1 MKAMVIRRYGATE
14 VLQYEEVEQPKI
26 EPTQLLV
33 KVRASS
39 VNPIDWKIRKG
50 MLSLITGSKFPK
62 ILGFDVAG
70 EVVEVGS
77 QVRRFKPGDAIYGST
92 SFPGGG
98 YAEFAA
104 VSENVVALKPA
115 NLNYEEAA
123 TVPLAALTALQA
135 LRDQGNIQTGQT
147 VLINGAAGGVGI
159 FAVQIA
165 KALGTVVTGVSSTK
179 NLDLVK
185 SLGADRVIDYT
196 QQDFAEDTAQYD
208 IIFDAVG
215 KRSLSETKKVLKPN
229 GVYITTVPSPQV
241 FLESVLTAL
250 LPGQKAKFLFEKPN
264 AKDLLFLKELIEGG
278 KIRAVIDRTYPLQE
292 LAAAHDYSETGR
304 AVGKIA
310 IAQPV
315 VDIAVS
321 S

>member
-1 MKAMVIRRYGATE
+1 MKAIVIRRYGPAE
-14 VLQYEEVEQPKI
+14 VLQYEDVEQPKI

-39 VNPIDWKIRKG
+39 VNPVDWKIRQG
-50 MLSLITGSKFPK
+50 MLSLITGSQFPK

-70 EVVEVGS
+70 DVVAVGS
-77 QVRRFKPGDAIYGST
+77 QVTRFKPGDAIYGST

-104 VSENVVALKPA
+104 VRENFVALKPI
-115 NLNYEEAA
+115 NLSYEEAA

-135 LRDQGNIQTGQT
+135 LRDEGKIQTGQT

-165 KALGTVVTGVSSTK
+165 KALGAEVTGVSSTK

-185 SLGADRVIDYT
+185 SLLADRVIDYT
-196 QQDFAEDTAQYD
+196 QQDFTEDTAQYD

-215 KRSLSETKKVLKPN
+215 KRSLSQTKRVLKPN
-229 GVYITTVPSPQV
+229 GIYITTLPSPEV
-241 FLESVLTAL
+241 FLEGVFTAF
-250 LPGQKAKFLFEKPN
+250 LPGQKAKFILEKPN
-264 AKDLLFLKELIEGG
+264 TQDLVYLKELIEAG
-278 KIRAVIDRTYPLQE
+278 KIRVVIDRTYPLQE
-292 LAAAHDYSETGR
+292 LAAAHKYSETGR

-310 IAQPV
+310 IAQPI

>member
-1 MKAMVIRRYGATE
+1 MKAVVIRRYGATE

-39 VNPIDWKIRKG
+39 VNPIDWKIRQG

-70 EVVEVGS
+70 DVVAVGS
-77 QVRRFKPGDAIYGST
+77 GITRFKPGDAIYGCT
-92 SFPGGG
+92 SFPGGS

-104 VSENVVALKPA
+104 VPENLVALKPT
-115 NLNYEEAA
+115 NLSYEEAA
-123 TVPLAALTALQA
+123 AVPLAALTALQA
-135 LRDQGNIQTGQT
+135 LRNEGNIQTGQT
-147 VLINGAAGGVGI
+147 VLINGAAGGVGT

-165 KALGTVVTGVSSTK
+165 KALGAVVTGVSSSK

-196 QQDFAEDTAQYD
+196 QQDFTEDIAQYD

-215 KRSLSETKKVLKPN
+215 KRSLSQTKRVLKPN
-229 GVYITTVPSPQV
+229 GIYITTLPSPEV

-250 LPGQKAKFLFEKPN
+250 LPGQKAKFILQKPN
-264 AKDLLFLKELIEGG
+264 TQDLIYLKELIEGG
-278 KIRAVIDRTYPLQE
+278 KIRVVIDRTYPLQE
-292 LAAAHDYSETGR
+292 LAAAHAYSETGR

>member
-1 MKAMVIRRYGATE
+1 MKAVVIRRYGAAE
-14 VLQYEEVEQPKI
+14 VLQYEDVEQPKI

-39 VNPIDWKIRKG
+39 VNPVDWKIRQG
-50 MLSLITGSKFPK
+50 MLSLITGSNFPK

-70 EVVEVGS
+70 DVVAVGS
-77 QVRRFKPGDAIYGST
+77 SVTRFKAGDAIYGST
-92 SFPGGG
+92 CLPGGG

-104 VSENVVALKPA
+104 VPENLVALKPT

-123 TVPLAALTALQA
+123 AVPLAALTALQA
-135 LRDQGNIQTGQT
+135 LRNEGNIQTGQT
-147 VLINGAAGGVGI
+147 VLINGAAGGVGT

-165 KALGTVVTGVSSTK
+165 KALGAVVTGVSSTK

-196 QQDFAEDTAQYD
+196 QQDFTQDTAQYD

-215 KRSLSETKKVLKPN
+215 KRSLSQTKRVLKPN
-229 GVYITTVPSPQV
+229 GIYITTLPSPEV
-241 FLESVLTAL
+241 LLEGVLTAF
-250 LPGQKAKFLFEKPN
+250 LPGQKAKFILEKPN
-264 AKDLLFLKELIEGG
+264 TQDLVYLKELIEAG
-278 KIRAVIDRTYPLQE
+278 KIRVVIDRTYPLQE
-292 LAAAHDYSETGR
+292 LATAHSYSETGR

-310 IAQPV
+310 IKVA
-315 VDIAVS
+315 S
-321 S
+321 

>member
-1 MKAMVIRRYGATE
+1 MKAVVIRRYGAAE
-14 VLQYEEVEQPKI
+14 VLQYEDVEQPKI

-39 VNPIDWKIRKG
+39 VNPIDWKIRQG
-50 MLSLITGSKFPK
+50 MLSLITGNKFPK

-70 EVVEVGS
+70 DVIALGS
-77 QVRRFKPGDAIYGST
+77 GVTRFQVGDAIYGST

-104 VSENVVALKPA
+104 VPENLVALKPT
-115 NLNYEEAA
+115 NLSYEEAA
-123 TVPLAALTALQA
+123 AVPLAALTALQA
-135 LRDQGNIQTGQT
+135 LRNEGNIQTGQT

-165 KALGTVVTGVSSTK
+165 KALRAVVTGVSSAK

-196 QQDFAEDTAQYD
+196 QQDFTEDTAQYD

-215 KRSLSETKKVLKPN
+215 KRSLSQTKKVLKPN
-229 GVYITTVPSPQV
+229 GVYITTLPSPEV
-241 FLESVLTAL
+241 FLESIFTAFI
-250 LPGQKAKFLFEKPN
+250 PGQKAKFILEKPN
-264 AKDLLFLKELIEGG
+264 TEDLLFLKELIEAG
-278 KIRAVIDRTYPLQE
+278 KIRVVIDRTYPLQE
-292 LAAAHDYSETGR
+292 LAAAHAYSETGR
-304 AVGKIA
+304 AVGKIV

-321 S
+321 N

>member
-1 MKAMVIRRYGATE
+1 MKAVVIRRYGAAE
-14 VLQYEEVEQPKI
+14 VLQYEDVEQPKI

-33 KVRASS
+33 KIRASS
-39 VNPIDWKIRKG
+39 VNPIDWKIRQG

-77 QVRRFKPGDAIYGST
+77 GVTRFKPGDAIYGST

-104 VSENVVALKPA
+104 IPENLAVLKPT

-123 TVPLAALTALQA
+123 AVPLAALTALQA
-135 LRDQGNIQTGQT
+135 LRDQGNIQKGQN
-147 VLINGAAGGVGI
+147 VLINGAAGGVGT
-159 FAVQIA
+159 FAVQIT
-165 KALGTVVTGVSSTK
+165 KALGAQVTGVSSTK

-196 QQDFAEDTAQYD
+196 QQDFTEDTAQYD

-215 KRSLSETKKVLKPN
+215 KRSLFQTKRVLKSN
-229 GVYITTVPSPQV
+229 GVYITTLPSPEV
-241 FLESVLTAL
+241 LLESVLTAL

-264 AKDLLFLKELIEGG
+264 AKDLLFLKELIETG
-278 KIRAVIDRTYPLQE
+278 KIRVVIDRTYPLQE
-292 LAAAHDYSETGR
+292 LAAAHAYSETGR

>member
-1 MKAMVIRRYGATE
+1 MKAVVIRRYGAAE
-14 VLQYEEVEQPKI
+14 VLQYEDVEQPKI

-33 KVRASS
+33 KVRGSS
-39 VNPIDWKIRKG
+39 VNPIDWKIRQG
-50 MLSLITGSKFPK
+50 MLSLIIGSKFPK

-70 EVVEVGS
+70 DVVAVGS
-77 QVRRFKPGDAIYGST
+77 GVTRFQVGDAIYGST

-104 VSENVVALKPA
+104 IPENLAVLKPT
-115 NLNYEEAA
+115 NLSYEEAA
-123 TVPLAALTALQA
+123 AVPLAALTALQA
-135 LRDQGNIQTGQT
+135 LRNEGNIQTGQT

-165 KALGTVVTGVSSTK
+165 KALRAVVTGVSSAK

-196 QQDFAEDTAQYD
+196 QQDFTEDTAQYD

-215 KRSLSETKKVLKPN
+215 KRSLSQTKKVLKPN
-229 GVYITTVPSPQV
+229 GVYITTLPSPEV
-241 FLESVLTAL
+241 FLESIFTAFI
-250 LPGQKAKFLFEKPN
+250 PGQKAKFILEKPN
-264 AKDLLFLKELIEGG
+264 TEDLLFLKELIEAG
-278 KIRAVIDRTYPLQE
+278 KIRVVIDRTYPLQE
-292 LAAAHDYSETGR
+292 LAAAHAYSETGR
-304 AVGKIA
+304 AVGKIV

-321 S
+321 N

>member
-1 MKAMVIRRYGATE
+1 MKAVVIRRYGAAE
-14 VLQYEEVEQPKI
+14 VLHYEDVEQPKI

-39 VNPIDWKIRKG
+39 VNPIDWKIRQG

-70 EVVEVGS
+70 EVVAVGS
-77 QVRRFKPGDAIYGST
+77 GVTRFKPGDAIYGST

-104 VSENVVALKPA
+104 VPENLVAFKPT
-115 NLNYEEAA
+115 NLSYEEAA
-123 TVPLAALTALQA
+123 AVPLAALTALQA
-135 LRDQGNIQTGQT
+135 LRNQGNIQTGQT
-147 VLINGAAGGVGI
+147 VLINGAAGGVGS

-165 KALGTVVTGVSSTK
+165 KALGAVVTGVSSTK

-185 SLGADRVIDYT
+185 SLLADRVIDYT
-196 QQDFAEDTAQYD
+196 QQDFTQDTAQYD

-215 KRSLSETKKVLKPN
+215 KRSLSQTKRVLKPN
-229 GVYITTVPSPQV
+229 GIYITTVPSPKV
-241 FLESVLTAL
+241 FLEIVLTAF
-250 LPGQKAKFLFEKPN
+250 LPGQKAKSVFEKPN
-264 AKDLLFLKELIEGG
+264 AKDLVYLKELIEAG
-278 KIRAVIDRTYPLQE
+278 KIRVVIDRTYPLQE
-292 LAAAHDYSETGR
+292 LAAAHSYSETGR

-310 IAQPV
+310 LVQPV
-315 VDIAVS
+315 VDIAI
-321 S
+321 

>member
-1 MKAMVIRRYGATE
+1 MKAVVIRRYGAAE
-14 VLQYEEVEQPKI
+14 VLQYEDVEQPKI

-39 VNPIDWKIRKG
+39 VNPIDWKIRQG
-50 MLSLITGSKFPK
+50 MLSLISGSKFPK

-70 EVVEVGS
+70 EVVAVGS
-77 QVRRFKPGDAIYGST
+77 GVTRFKPGDAIYGST

-104 VSENVVALKPA
+104 VPENLVALKPA

-123 TVPLAALTALQA
+123 AVPLAALTALQA
-135 LRDQGNIQTGQT
+135 LRNEGNIQTGQN
-147 VLINGAAGGVGI
+147 VLINGAAGGVGT

-165 KALGTVVTGVSSTK
+165 KALGAVVTGVSSTK

-215 KRSLSETKKVLKPN
+215 KRSLSQTKRVLKPN
-229 GVYITTVPSPQV
+229 GIYITTIPSPEV
-241 FLESVLTAL
+241 FLESVLTAF
-250 LPGQKAKFLFEKPN
+250 LPIQKAKFILEKPN
-264 AKDLLFLKELIEGG
+264 TQDLVYLKELIEAG
-278 KIRAVIDRTYPLQE
+278 KIRVVIDRTYPLQE
-292 LAAAHDYSETGR
+292 LAAAHNYSETGR

-310 IAQPV
+310 IAQSV
-315 VDIAVS
+315 
-321 S
+321 

>member
-1 MKAMVIRRYGATE
+1 MKAVVIRRYGAAE
-14 VLQYEEVEQPKI
+14 VLQYEDVEQPKI

-39 VNPIDWKIRKG
+39 VNPIDWKIRQG
-50 MLSLITGSKFPK
+50 MLSLIIGNKFPK

-70 EVVEVGS
+70 DVVEVGS
-77 QVRRFKPGDAIYGST
+77 GVTRFKPGDPIYGST

-104 VSENVVALKPA
+104 IPENLATLKPT
-115 NLNYEEAA
+115 NLSYEEAA
-123 TVPLAALTALQA
+123 AVPLAALTALQA

-165 KALGTVVTGVSSTK
+165 KALGAVVTGVSSTK

-229 GVYITTVPSPQV
+229 GVYITTVPSPKV
-241 FLESVLTAL
+241 LLESVLTAF
-250 LPGQKAKFLFEKPN
+250 LPGRKAKFLFEKPN
-264 AKDLLFLKELIEGG
+264 AKDLLFLKELIEAG

-292 LAAAHDYSETGR
+292 LAAAHGYSETGR

-310 IAQPV
+310 IA
-315 VDIAVS
+315 VS

>member
-1 MKAMVIRRYGATE
+1 MKAVVIRRYGAAE
-14 VLQYEEVEQPKI
+14 VLQYEDVEQPKI
-26 EPTQLLV
+26 QPTQLLV

-70 EVVEVGS
+70 DVVAVGS
-77 QVRRFKPGDAIYGST
+77 GVTRFKLGDAIYGST

-104 VSENVVALKPA
+104 VKENLAALKPT
-115 NLNYEEAA
+115 NLSYEEAA
-123 TVPLAALTALQA
+123 AVPLVALTALQA

-147 VLINGAAGGVGI
+147 VLINGAASGVGS

-165 KALGTVVTGVSSTK
+165 KALGAVVTGVSSTK

-185 SLGADRVIDYT
+185 SLGTDRVIDYT
-196 QQDFAEDTAQYD
+196 QQDFAQDTAQYD

-215 KRSLSETKKVLKPN
+215 KRSLSQIKKVLKPN
-229 GVYITTVPSPQV
+229 GIYITTLPSPEV
-241 FLESVLTAL
+241 FLESVLTAF
-250 LPGQKAKFLFEKPN
+250 LPGQKAKFFFEKPN
-264 AKDLLFLKELIEGG
+264 TQDLVYLKELIEAG
-278 KIRAVIDRTYPLQE
+278 KIRVVIDRTYPLQE
-292 LAAAHDYSETGR
+292 LAAAHAYSETER

-310 IAQPV
+310 IA
-315 VDIAVS
+315 VS

>member
-1 MKAMVIRRYGATE
+1 MKAVVIYRYGAAE

-26 EPTQLLV
+26 EPMQLLV

-39 VNPIDWKIRKG
+39 VNPVDWKIRQG
-50 MLSLITGSKFPK
+50 MLSLISGSKFPK

-70 EVVEVGS
+70 DVVAVGS
-77 QVRRFKPGDAIYGST
+77 GVTRFKAGDAIYGST

-104 VSENVVALKPA
+104 VRENLVALKPA

-135 LRDQGNIQTGQT
+135 LRDEGNIQAGQT

-165 KALGTVVTGVSSTK
+165 KALGAVVTGVSSTK

-185 SLGADRVIDYT
+185 SLLAERVIDYT
-196 QQDFAEDTAQYD
+196 QQDFTEDTAQYD

-215 KRSLSETKKVLKPN
+215 KRSLSQTKRVLKPN
-229 GVYITTVPSPQV
+229 GIYITTLPSPEV
-241 FLESVLTAL
+241 FLEGVLTVF
-250 LPGQKAKFLFEKPN
+250 LPGQKAKFILEKPN
-264 AKDLLFLKELIEGG
+264 TQDLVYLKELIEAG

-292 LAAAHDYSETGR
+292 LAAAHSYSETGR

-310 IAQPV
+310 LVQPV
-315 VDIAVS
+315 VDIAI
-321 S
+321 

>member
-1 MKAMVIRRYGATE
+1 MKAVVIRRYGAAE
-14 VLQYEEVEQPKI
+14 VLQYQDVEQPKI

-39 VNPIDWKIRKG
+39 VNPIDWKIRQG
-50 MLSLITGSKFPK
+50 MLSLISGSKFPK

-70 EVVEVGS
+70 DIVAVGS
-77 QVRRFKPGDAIYGST
+77 GVTHFKPGDAIYGST

-104 VSENVVALKPA
+104 VPENLVALKPT

-123 TVPLAALTALQA
+123 VVPLAALTALQS
-135 LRDQGNIQTGQT
+135 LRNEGNIQTGQT

-165 KALGTVVTGVSSTK
+165 KALGAVVTGVSSTK

-196 QQDFAEDTAQYD
+196 QQDFTQDTVQYD

-215 KRSLSETKKVLKPN
+215 KRSLSQTKRVLKPN
-229 GVYITTVPSPQV
+229 GIYITTLPSPKV
-241 FLESVLTAL
+241 LLESVLTAF
-250 LPGQKAKFLFEKPN
+250 LPGQKAKFILEKPN
-264 AKDLLFLKELIEGG
+264 TQDLVYLKELIEAG
-278 KIRAVIDRTYPLQE
+278 KIRVVIDRTYPLPE
-292 LAAAHDYSETGR
+292 LAAAHAYSETGR
-304 AVGKIA
+304 AMGKIA
-310 IAQPV
+310 IA
-315 VDIAVS
+315 VS

>member
-1 MKAMVIRRYGATE
+1 MKAVVIRRYGAAE
-14 VLQYEEVEQPKI
+14 VLQYEDVEQPKI

-39 VNPIDWKIRKG
+39 VNPIDWKIRQG
-50 MLSLITGSKFPK
+50 MLSLIVGSKFPK

-70 EVVEVGS
+70 DVVAVGS
-77 QVRRFKPGDAIYGST
+77 GITRFKPGDAIYGST

-104 VSENVVALKPA
+104 VPENVAALKPT
-115 NLNYEEAA
+115 NLSYEEAA
-123 TVPLAALTALQA
+123 AVPLAALTALQA

-159 FAVQIA
+159 FGVQIA
-165 KALGTVVTGVSSTK
+165 KALGAVVTGVSSTK

-185 SLGADRVIDYT
+185 SLGSDRVIDYT
-196 QQDFAEDTAQYD
+196 QQDFTQDIAQYD

-229 GVYITTVPSPQV
+229 GVYITTVPSPKV
-241 FLESVLTAL
+241 LLESVLTAF
-250 LPGQKAKFLFEKPN
+250 LPGRKAKFLFEKPN
-264 AKDLLFLKELIEGG
+264 AKDLLFLKELIEAG

-292 LAAAHDYSETGR
+292 LAAAHNYSETGR
-304 AVGKIA
+304 VVGKIA
-310 IAQPV
+310 IA
-315 VDIAVS
+315 VS

>member
-1 MKAMVIRRYGATE
+1 MKAVVIRRYGGVE
-14 VLQYEEVEQPKI
+14 VLQYEDVEQPKI

-39 VNPIDWKIRKG
+39 VNPIDWKIRQG
-50 MLSLITGSKFPK
+50 MLSLITGIKFPK

-70 EVVEVGS
+70 EVVEIGS
-77 QVRRFKPGDAIYGST
+77 GVTRFKPGDAIYGST

-104 VSENVVALKPA
+104 IPENLAVLKPT

-123 TVPLAALTALQA
+123 AVPLAALTALQA
-135 LRDQGNIQTGQT
+135 LRDQGNIQTGQN

-165 KALGTVVTGVSSTK
+165 KALGAQVTGVSSTK

-215 KRSLSETKKVLKPN
+215 KRSLSQTKRVLKSN
-229 GVYITTVPSPQV
+229 GIYITTLPSPEV
-241 FLESVLTAL
+241 LLESVLTAF
-250 LPGQKAKFLFEKPN
+250 LPGQKAKFFFEKPN
-264 AKDLLFLKELIEGG
+264 TKDLLFLKELIEAG
-278 KIRAVIDRTYPLQE
+278 KIRVVIDRTYPLQE
-292 LAAAHDYSETGR
+292 LAAAHSYSETGR

-310 IAQPV
+310 IAQSV
-315 VDIAVS
+315 
-321 S
+321 

>member
-1 MKAMVIRRYGATE
+1 MKAMVIRRYGAAE
-14 VLQYEEVEQPKI
+14 VLQYEDVEQPKI

-39 VNPIDWKIRKG
+39 VNPIDWKIRQG
-50 MLSLITGSKFPK
+50 MLSLIVGNKFPK

-70 EVVEVGS
+70 EVVAVGS
-77 QVRRFKPGDAIYGST
+77 GVTRFKPGDAIYGST

-104 VSENVVALKPA
+104 VPESVVVLKPT
-115 NLNYEEAA
+115 NLSYEEAA
-123 TVPLAALTALQA
+123 AVPLAALTALQA
-135 LRDQGNIQTGQT
+135 LRDQGNIQTGQS

-165 KALGTVVTGVSSTK
+165 KALGAVVTGVSSTK

-241 FLESVLTAL
+241 FLESVLTVL

-292 LAAAHDYSETGR
+292 LAAAHSYSETGR

-310 IAQPV
+310 IA
-315 VDIAVS
+315 VS

>member
-1 MKAMVIRRYGATE
+1 MKAVVIHRYGAAE
-14 VLQYEEVEQPKI
+14 VLQYEDVEQPKI

-39 VNPIDWKIRKG
+39 VNPIDWKIRQG
-50 MLSLITGSKFPK
+50 MLSLIIGNKFPK

-70 EVVEVGS
+70 DVVEVGS
-77 QVRRFKPGDAIYGST
+77 GVTRFKPGDPIYGST

-104 VSENVVALKPA
+104 IPENLATLKPT
-115 NLNYEEAA
+115 NLSYEEAA
-123 TVPLAALTALQA
+123 AVPLAALTALQA

-165 KALGTVVTGVSSTK
+165 KALGAVVTGVSSTK

-229 GVYITTVPSPQV
+229 GVYITTVPSPKV
-241 FLESVLTAL
+241 LLESVLTAF
-250 LPGQKAKFLFEKPN
+250 LPGRKAKFLFEKPN
-264 AKDLLFLKELIEGG
+264 AKDLLFLKELIEAG

-292 LAAAHDYSETGR
+292 LAAAHNYSETGR

-310 IAQPV
+310 IA
-315 VDIAVS
+315 VS

>member
-1 MKAMVIRRYGATE
+1 MKAVVIRRYGAAE
-14 VLQYEEVEQPKI
+14 VLQYEDVEQPKI

-39 VNPIDWKIRKG
+39 VNPIDWKIRQG
-50 MLSLITGSKFPK
+50 MLSLISGSKFPK

-70 EVVEVGS
+70 EVVAVGS
-77 QVRRFKPGDAIYGST
+77 GVTRFKPGDAIYGST

-104 VSENVVALKPA
+104 VPENLVALKPA

-123 TVPLAALTALQA
+123 AVPLAALTALQA
-135 LRDQGNIQTGQT
+135 LRNEGNIQTGQT
-147 VLINGAAGGVGI
+147 VLINGATGGVGT

-165 KALGTVVTGVSSTK
+165 KALGAVVTGVSSTK

-196 QQDFAEDTAQYD
+196 QQDFTEDTAQYD

-215 KRSLSETKKVLKPN
+215 KRSLSQTKKVLKPN
-229 GVYITTVPSPQV
+229 GIYITTIPSPEV
-241 FLESVLTAL
+241 FLESVLTAF
-250 LPGQKAKFLFEKPN
+250 LPIQKAKFILEKPN
-264 AKDLLFLKELIEGG
+264 TQDLVYLKELIEAG
-278 KIRAVIDRTYPLQE
+278 KIRVVIDRTYPLQE
-292 LAAAHDYSETGR
+292 LAAAHNYSETGR

-310 IAQPV
+310 IAQSV
-315 VDIAVS
+315 
-321 S
+321 

>member
-1 MKAMVIRRYGATE
+1 MKAVVIRRYGAAE
-14 VLQYEEVEQPKI
+14 VLEYEDVEQPKI

-39 VNPIDWKIRKG
+39 VNPVDWKIRQG
-50 MLSLITGSKFPK
+50 MLSLISGSKFPK

-70 EVVEVGS
+70 DVVAVGS
-77 QVRRFKPGDAIYGST
+77 GVTRFQPGDAIYGST

-104 VSENVVALKPA
+104 VPENLVALKPT
-115 NLNYEEAA
+115 NLSYEEAA
-123 TVPLAALTALQA
+123 AVPLAALTALQA
-135 LRDQGNIQTGQT
+135 LRNEGNIQTGQT

-165 KALGTVVTGVSSTK
+165 KALGAVVTGVSSTK

-185 SLGADRVIDYT
+185 SLGSDRVIDYK
-196 QQDFAEDTAQYD
+196 QQDFTEDIAQYD

-215 KRSLSETKKVLKPN
+215 KRSLSQTKRVLKPN
-229 GVYITTVPSPQV
+229 GIYITTLPSPEV
-241 FLESVLTAL
+241 FLEGVLTAF
-250 LPGQKAKFLFEKPN
+250 LPGQKAKFILQKPN
-264 AKDLLFLKELIEGG
+264 TQDLVYLKELIEAG
-278 KIRAVIDRTYPLQE
+278 KIRVVIDRTYPLAE
-292 LAAAHDYSETGR
+292 LAAAHAYSETGR

-310 IAQPV
+310 IA
-315 VDIAVS
+315 VS

>member
-1 MKAMVIRRYGATE
+1 MKAVVIRRYGATE
-14 VLQYEEVEQPKI
+14 VLQYEDVEQPKV

-39 VNPIDWKIRKG
+39 VNPIDWKIRQG
-50 MLSLITGSKFPK
+50 MLSLITGSNFPK

-70 EVVEVGS
+70 DVVAVGS
-77 QVRRFKPGDAIYGST
+77 GVTRFKPGDAIYGST

-104 VSENVVALKPA
+104 VPENVVALKPT
-115 NLNYEEAA
+115 NLSYEEAA
-123 TVPLAALTALQA
+123 AVPLAALTALQA

-159 FAVQIA
+159 FGVQIA
-165 KALGTVVTGVSSTK
+165 KALGAVVTGVSSTN

-196 QQDFAEDTAQYD
+196 QQDFAEDIAQYD

-215 KRSLSETKKVLKPN
+215 KRSLSETKRVLKPN
-229 GVYITTVPSPQV
+229 GVYITTVPNPKV
-241 FLESVLTAL
+241 MLEIVLTAF

-264 AKDLLFLKELIEGG
+264 TPDLVYLKELIEGG
-278 KIRAVIDRTYPLQE
+278 KIRVAIDRTYPLQE
-292 LAAAHDYSETGR
+292 LAAAHSYSETGR
-304 AVGKIA
+304 AAGKIA
-310 IAQPV
+310 IA
-315 VDIAVS
+315 VS

>member
-1 MKAMVIRRYGATE
+1 MKAMVIRRYGAAE
-14 VLQYEEVEQPKI
+14 VLQYEDVEQPKI

-39 VNPIDWKIRKG
+39 VNPIDWKIRQG
-50 MLSLITGSKFPK
+50 MLSLIVGNKFPK

-70 EVVEVGS
+70 EVVAVGS
-77 QVRRFKPGDAIYGST
+77 GVTRFKPGDAIYGST

-104 VSENVVALKPA
+104 VPESVVVLKPT
-115 NLNYEEAA
+115 NLSYEEAA
-123 TVPLAALTALQA
+123 AVPLAALTALQA
-135 LRDQGNIQTGQT
+135 LRDQGNIQTGQS

-165 KALGTVVTGVSSTK
+165 KALGAVVTGVSSTK

-185 SLGADRVIDYT
+185 SLGADRVIDYI
-196 QQDFAEDTAQYD
+196 QQDFVEDTAQYD

-278 KIRAVIDRTYPLQE
+278 KIRAVIDRTYSLQE
-292 LAAAHDYSETGR
+292 LAAAHNHSETGR

-310 IAQPV
+310 IA
-315 VDIAVS
+315 VS

>member
-1 MKAMVIRRYGATE
+1 MKAVVIRRYGAAE
-14 VLQYEEVEQPKI
+14 VLQYEDVEQPKI

-39 VNPIDWKIRKG
+39 VNPIDWKIRQG
-50 MLSLITGSKFPK
+50 MLSLISGSKFPK

-70 EVVEVGS
+70 EVVAVGS
-77 QVRRFKPGDAIYGST
+77 GVTRFKPGDAIYGST

-104 VSENVVALKPA
+104 VPENLVALKPA

-123 TVPLAALTALQA
+123 AVPLAALTALQA
-135 LRDQGNIQTGQT
+135 LRNEGNIQTGQN
-147 VLINGAAGGVGI
+147 VLINGAAGGVGT

-165 KALGTVVTGVSSTK
+165 KALGAVVTGVSSTK

-196 QQDFAEDTAQYD
+196 QQDFTEDTAQYD

-215 KRSLSETKKVLKPN
+215 KRSLSQTKKVLKPN
-229 GVYITTVPSPQV
+229 GIYITTIPSPEV
-241 FLESVLTAL
+241 FLESVLTAF
-250 LPGQKAKFLFEKPN
+250 LPIQKAKFILEKPN
-264 AKDLLFLKELIEGG
+264 TQDLVYLKELIEAG
-278 KIRAVIDRTYPLQE
+278 KIRVVIDRTYPLQE
-292 LAAAHDYSETGR
+292 LAAAHNYSETGR

-310 IAQPV
+310 IAQSV
-315 VDIAVS
+315 
-321 S
+321 

>member
-1 MKAMVIRRYGATE
+1 MKAVVIRRYGAAE
-14 VLQYEEVEQPKI
+14 VLQYEDVEQPKI
-26 EPTQLLV
+26 EPMQLLV

-39 VNPIDWKIRKG
+39 VNPIDWKIRQG

-70 EVVEVGS
+70 EVVAVGS
-77 QVRRFKPGDAIYGST
+77 GVTRFKPGDAIYGST

-104 VSENVVALKPA
+104 VPENLVALKPT
-115 NLNYEEAA
+115 NLSDEEAA
-123 TVPLAALTALQA
+123 AVPLAALTALQA

-165 KALGTVVTGVSSTK
+165 KALGAVVTGVSSTK

-185 SLGADRVIDYT
+185 SLLADRVIDYT
-196 QQDFAEDTAQYD
+196 QQDFTEDTAQYD

-215 KRSLSETKKVLKPN
+215 KRSLSQTKRVLKPN
-229 GVYITTVPSPQV
+229 GVYITTLPSPEV
-241 FLESVLTAL
+241 LLESVLTAF
-250 LPGQKAKFLFEKPN
+250 LPGQKAKFILQKPN
-264 AKDLLFLKELIEGG
+264 TQDLIYVKELIEAG
-278 KIRAVIDRTYPLQE
+278 KIRVVIDRTYPLQE
-292 LAAAHDYSETGR
+292 LAAAHSYSETGR

-321 S
+321 N

>member
-1 MKAMVIRRYGATE
+1 MKAVVIRRYGAAE
-14 VLQYEEVEQPKI
+14 VLQYEDVEQPKI

-39 VNPIDWKIRKG
+39 VNPVDWKIRQG
-50 MLSLITGSKFPK
+50 MLSLISGSKFPK

-70 EVVEVGS
+70 DVVAVGS
-77 QVRRFKPGDAIYGST
+77 GVTRFKPGDAIYGST

-104 VSENVVALKPA
+104 IPENLAALKPS
-115 NLNYEEAA
+115 NLSYEETAA
-123 TVPLAALTALQA
+123 VPLAALTALQA
-135 LRDQGNIQTGQT
+135 LRDQGNIQTGQA

-159 FAVQIA
+159 FGVQIA
-165 KALGTVVTGVSSTK
+165 KALGAIVTGVSSTK
-179 NLDLVK
+179 NLDFVK

-196 QQDFAEDTAQYD
+196 QQDFTEDIAQYD

-215 KRSLSETKKVLKPN
+215 KRSLSQSKRVLKPN
-229 GVYITTVPSPQV
+229 GIYITTLPSPEV
-241 FLESVLTAL
+241 FFEGVLTAF
-250 LPGQKAKFLFEKPN
+250 LPGQKAKFILEKPN
-264 AKDLLFLKELIEGG
+264 TQDLVYLKELIEAG

-292 LAAAHDYSETGR
+292 LAAAHSYSESER

-310 IAQPV
+310 IA
-315 VDIAVS
+315 IS
-321 S
+321 N

>member
-1 MKAMVIRRYGATE
+1 MKAVVIRRYGAAK
-14 VLQYEEVEQPKI
+14 VLQYEDVEQPKI

-39 VNPIDWKIRKG
+39 VNPIDWKIRQG

-70 EVVEVGS
+70 EVVAIGS
-77 QVRRFKPGDAIYGST
+77 GVTRFKPGDAVYGST

-104 VSENVVALKPA
+104 VPENLVVLKPT
-115 NLNYEEAA
+115 NLSYEEAA
-123 TVPLAALTALQA
+123 AVPLAALTALQA

-147 VLINGAAGGVGI
+147 VLINGAAGGVGS

-165 KALGTVVTGVSSTK
+165 KALGAVVTGVSSTK

-185 SLGADRVIDYT
+185 SLLADRVIDYT
-196 QQDFAEDTAQYD
+196 QQDFTEDTAQYD

-215 KRSLSETKKVLKPN
+215 KRSLSETRKVLKPN
-229 GVYITTVPSPQV
+229 GVYITTVPNAKVS
-241 FLESVLTAL
+241 LEIVLTAF

-264 AKDLLFLKELIEGG
+264 TPDLVYLKELIEAG
-278 KIRAVIDRTYPLQE
+278 KIRVVIDRTYPLQE
-292 LAAAHDYSETGR
+292 VAAAHDYSETGR

-310 IAQPV
+310 LTQPV

-321 S
+321 N